1 MMYGHFFLIL
11 MAEFLFD
18 RENHHELTF
27 HDVFMTPFNPAEQQ
41 LFQVADDKEKA
52 DFTRLQSA
60 VSVTSEASERAISE
74 RGEPDEALQREA
86 FLRLQ
91 EFRGFVSQL
100 AQRYPD
106 QAKQVSRDEVDLTPV
121 DGFGNLPV
129 VASNMNNVTGKR
141 MAEAVALM
149 GGSAAIPQDKKD
161 ADMRTIAEYLHGR
174 DVRYQTPIVVTPE
187 TPVWQLQNA
196 LQKRPMD
203 TAIVVDGDN
212 KLVGLVR
219 MQKQGETQYGHGVI
233 PQSIDKDAVVGSFVR
248 GAANIISAHE
258 GIDQEGALDLMEKER
273 VDFLPVVA
281 SDGTVKGVMTEKFA
295 ALSWRYKPHI
305 DPVHGGL
312 AMLATVG
319 AINNDPTDRVKFLLD
334 QGVMGIVFD
343 TAHFD
348 QGMNTYRA
356 VEMAA
361 GIIANSRQKVF
372 LVAGN
377 TVTREGTRNILASGA
392 NAAKVGVG
400 PGAMC
405 STRMETGVGRPQF
418 TAISECAEEAE
429 IYGGYVWADG
439 GIVHPRD
446 VALALAAGA
455 SQVMIGS
462 ILTPTYESPT
472 PFERDEN
479 GLYKINRGMASRE
492 SSVLRSIG
500 KNGGRMRDRFR
511 QVLGHRSEGI
521 SASRVYARP
530 GLESAMLL
538 IHSLMDGVTSSMTY
552 AGARNLKEFR
562 RNAHVGIQ
570 GSAGYEEGKPKSS
583 L

>member
-1 MMYGHFFLIL
+1 
-11 MAEFLFD
+11 MAEFLFKRD
-18 RENHHELTF
+18 DHHELTF
-27 HDVFMTPFNPAEQQ
+27 NDVFMTPYNPVEQQ
-41 LFQVADDKEKA
+41 LFAVAGEKERVAFEELK
-52 DFTRLQSA
+52 SA
-60 VSVTSEASERAISE
+60 AALASEASECAIAD
-74 RGEPDEALQREA
+74 RGHPDEALQQEA
-86 FLRLQ
+86 FRCLKEYRD
-91 EFRGFVSQL
+91 FVSVL
-100 AQRYPD
+100 ARQYPD
-106 QAKQVSRDEVDLTPV
+106 QAKLVSRDEVDLTPL
-121 DGFGNLPV
+121 DGFGHLPI

-141 MAEAVALM
+141 MAEALALM

-161 ADMRTIAEYLHGR
+161 ADMRNIAEYLHSR
-174 DVRYQTPIVVTPE
+174 DVRYQTPIVVASDTPI
-187 TPVWQLQNA
+187 WQLQNA

-233 PQSIDKDAVVGSFVR
+233 PHSI
-248 GAANIISAHE
+248 
-258 GIDQEGALDLMEKER
+258 DLMEKER
-273 VDFLPVVA
+273 VDFLPIVA
-281 SDGTVKGVMTEKFA
+281 ADGTVKGAMTEKFA
-295 ALSWRYKPHI
+295 ALSWRYRPHI
-305 DPVHGGL
+305 DTAHGGL

-348 QGMNTYRA
+348 QGMKTFRS
-356 VEMAA
+356 VEIAA
-361 GIIANSRQKVF
+361 DLIANSRQKVF

-405 STRMETGVGRPQF
+405 STRIETGVGRPQF

-429 IYGGYVWADG
+429 IFGGYVWADG

-472 PFERDEN
+472 PFERDER

-500 KNGGRMRDRFR
+500 KNGGQMRDRFR

-521 SASRVYARP
+521 SSSRIYARP